1 MDGLDLGILS
11 AGTGYW
17 YEILNK
23 LIFIRYNTYVPV
35 NEILLLSANSF
46 RHFCFAICMQD
57 VGERNLTQDHD
68 AVRCIPESV
77 TEVGKVFGK

>member
-1 MDGLDLGILS
+1 MDGLDLGIFS

-46 RHFCFAICMQD
+46 RHFCLPFACRTWGKGILRRTMMP
-57 VGERNLTQDHD
+57 LD
-68 AVRCIPESV
+68 AYL
-77 TEVGKVFGK
+77 KV